1 MGFAC
6 EGGLH
11 FFCLFCFFEGLI
23 LNKFNS
29 SLFSMGL
36 SEAQVQKL
44 TGLTAKEVLHSFK
57 KHGYNELPSSKK
69 RSILAIVWEIMK
81 EPMISLLV
89 GCGIIYIILGDIKE
103 AIFLSFSILVVV
115 GITLYQ
121 ENKTEK
127 ALTALRDLSSPRA
140 LVIRDGERMRIAGR
154 DLVVGDIII
163 LNEGDRVPADAVV
176 LWERN
181 LSADESLLTGES
193 VPVRKVATEKEDL
206 ECPRPGGNDHP
217 CVFSGSMIVSGQG
230 VAKVFAIGLGTE
242 MGKIG
247 KALISIVP
255 EKTILQKETSR
266 LVRVF
271 FIGAVVLFVV
281 IVAAFILWKGEIL
294 NGFLYGI
301 TVAISLLPEEF
312 SVVLTV
318 FLAIGAWRISKKHV
332 LTRKVSAV
340 EILGAA
346 TVLCVDKTGT
356 LTENKMSVKEI
367 FVRGD
372 VHDVELNKSKSL
384 PEHFHE
390 IIEYAI
396 LASKKDPF
404 DPMEKAFL
412 ELGDI
417 TLKDTEHLH
426 EEWSLLKEYPLS
438 RELLALSH
446 VYKDVNEKF
455 YLVAAKGAPEAVFDL
470 CHLLKEKQKAL
481 EKDIEAMAEKGLRV
495 LGVAKAIYR
504 GSDLPT
510 SQHDFEF
517 EFLGLV
523 GLADPVRE
531 TVPFAIN
538 ECHKAG
544 IRVIMITGD
553 YPITAKNIGE
563 QIGLECNGSIITGA
577 ELETMSTNELAEKIK
592 NVNIF
597 ARVVPEQKL
606 IIVQALKK
614 SGEIVAMT
622 GDGVNDAPALK
633 AAHIGV
639 AMGER
644 GTDVARESSA
654 LVLLRDDFNS
664 IVAAVK
670 MGRRI
675 FDNIKKAMAYIISVH
690 VPIAGLAL
698 FPVLFNWPIVFYPLH
713 VVFLELIIDPVCS
726 IVFEAEVEE
735 ENVMSRPP
743 GNPMDPLF
751 SKNLLLRSFFQ
762 GAISLLVISV
772 VFDFAIYQGFSDA
785 NARTFAF
792 VSLIFSNIGL
802 VFVNRFSGRSILKIF
817 TAKNPALSYV
827 VFGAVSLL
835 VLAVY
840 MPFMRDIFRF
850 EEIPVWH
857 FLVVA
862 LIGFVGGM
870 FWKIVD
876 YINGLYAHC
885 NNA

>member
-1 MGFAC
+1 
-6 EGGLH
+6 
-11 FFCLFCFFEGLI
+11 
-23 LNKFNS
+23 
-29 SLFSMGL
+29 MGL
-36 SEAQVQKL
+36 TEAQVQKL
-44 TGLTAKEVLHSFK
+44 TGLTSKEVAQNLK

-69 RSILAIVWEIMK
+69 RSVFAIILEILK

-89 GCGIIYIILGDIKE
+89 VCGGIYIVLGDIRE
-103 AIFLSFSILVVV
+103 AIFLSFSILVVIS
-115 GITLYQ
+115 ITLYQ

-127 ALTALRDLSSPRA
+127 ALTALKDLSSPRA

-154 DLVVGDIII
+154 EVVSGDIII
-163 LNEGDRVPADAVV
+163 LNEGDRVPADAVI

-181 LSADESLLTGES
+181 LFADESLLTGES
-193 VPVRKVATEKEDL
+193 VPVGKLPTDSEKVDSV
-206 ECPRPGGNDHP
+206 RPGGKDNSF
-217 CVFSGSMIVSGQG
+217 VFSGSMIVGGQG
-230 VAKVFAIGLGTE
+230 VARVFGTGMNTE
-242 MGKIG
+242 IGKIG
-247 KALISIVP
+247 KALISIEP
-255 EKTILQKETSR
+255 EKTILQRETGR

-271 FIGAVVLFVV
+271 FVGAVILFAI

-332 LTRKVSAV
+332 LTRKVAAV

-356 LTENKMSVKEI
+356 LTQNKMSIKEI
-367 FVRGD
+367 FVEGK
-372 VHDVELNKSKSL
+372 VHDVILSKTKSL

-417 TLKDTEHLH
+417 TLKNTEHLH
-426 EEWSLLKEYPLS
+426 EEWSMLKEYPLS

-446 VYKDVNEKF
+446 VYKDVKGKF

-470 CHLLKEKQKAL
+470 CHLSKEKQKAL
-481 EKDIEAMAEKGLRV
+481 EVDVENMAAKGLRV

-504 GSDLPT
+504 GNALPT
-510 SQHDFEF
+510 SQHDFAF

-523 GLADPVRE
+523 GLADPIRE

-538 ECHKAG
+538 ECYKAG

-553 YPITAKNIGE
+553 YSITAKNIGK
-563 QIGLECNGSIITGA
+563 QIGIKDFENVLTGD
-577 ELETMSTNELAEKIK
+577 EVEKMSTSELAKKIK

-606 IIVQALKK
+606 IIVRALKK
-614 SGEIVAMT
+614 DGEIVAMT

-639 AMGER
+639 SMGER

-654 LVLLRDDFNS
+654 LVLLKDDFNS

-726 IVFEAEVEE
+726 VVFEAESEE
-735 ENVMSRPP
+735 DDIMSRPP
-743 GNPMDPLF
+743 RNPMDPLF
-751 SKNLLLRSFFQ
+751 SKGLLLRSFFQ
-762 GAISLLVISV
+762 GAISLVFISV
-772 VFDFAIYQGFSDA
+772 VFNIALSQGFSDA
-785 NARTFAF
+785 HARTLAF
-792 VSLIFSNIGL
+792 VTLIFSNLGL
-802 VFVNRFSGRSILKIF
+802 IFVNRFSGHSIRRAF
-817 TAKNPALSYV
+817 TAKNPALWYV
-827 VFGAVSLL
+827 VSGAILL
-835 VLAVY
+835 LLLTVY
-840 MPFMRDIFRF
+840 VPFMREIFRF
-850 EEIPVWH
+850 EEISVLH
-857 FLVVA
+857 FVEVA
-862 LIGFVGGM
+862 MIGFAGGM
-870 FWKIVD
+870 FWKVLNFFKIE
-876 YINGLYAHC
+876 N
-885 NNA
+885 

>member
-1 MGFAC
+1 
-6 EGGLH
+6 
-11 FFCLFCFFEGLI
+11 
-23 LNKFNS
+23 
-29 SLFSMGL
+29 MGL

-44 TGLTAKEVLHSFK
+44 IGLTSKEVEQNLR
-57 KHGYNELPSSKK
+57 KHGFNELPSSKK
-69 RSILAIVWEIMK
+69 RSIFAIILEILK

-89 GCGIIYIILGDIKE
+89 GCGAIYVVLGDIKE
-103 AIFLSFSILVVV
+103 AIFLSFSVLVVI
-115 GITLYQ
+115 GITIYQ

-127 ALTALRDLSSPRA
+127 ALNALRDLSSPRA

-154 DLVVGDIII
+154 EVVVGDIII
-163 LNEGDRVPADAVV
+163 LNEGDRVPADAVII
-176 LWERN
+176 WERN

-193 VPVRKVATEKEDL
+193 VPVRKVASEKENF
-206 ECPRPGGNDHP
+206 ECERPGGNDHP
-217 CVFSGSMIVSGQG
+217 CVFSGSMIVGGQG
-230 VAKVFAIGLGTE
+230 VARVFGTGLNTE
-242 MGKIG
+242 IGKIG
-247 KALISIVP
+247 KALQSIVP
-255 EKTILQKETSR
+255 EKTILQKETTR
-266 LVRVF
+266 LVRLF
-271 FIGAVVLFVV
+271 FIVAVILFVV
-281 IVAAFILWKGEIL
+281 IVTAFILWRGEIL

-318 FLAIGAWRISKKHV
+318 FLALGAWRISKSHV
-332 LTRKVSAV
+332 LTRKVAAV

-356 LTENKMSVKEI
+356 LTQNKMSIKEI
-367 FVRGD
+367 FVGGK
-372 VHDVELNKSKSL
+372 VHDVALNKSKSL

-438 RELLALSH
+438 RQLLALSH
-446 VYKDVNEKF
+446 VYKDVKGKF
-455 YLVAAKGAPEAVFDL
+455 YLIAAKGAPEAVFDL
-470 CHLLKEKQKAL
+470 CHLNPEKQKTL
-481 EKDIEAMAEKGLRV
+481 EKDIENMAMSGLRV

-523 GLADPVRE
+523 ALADPIRE
-531 TVPFAIN
+531 AVPNAIK
-538 ECHKAG
+538 ECYKAG

-563 QIGLECNGSIITGA
+563 QIGLKNPHHIITGA
-577 ELETMSTNELAEKIK
+577 ELEKMSTEELAGKIK

-614 SGEIVAMT
+614 NGEIVAMT

-654 LVLLRDDFNS
+654 LVLLKDDFNS
-664 IVAAVK
+664 IVSAVK

-675 FDNIKKAMAYIISVH
+675 FDNIKKAMAYIISIH

-698 FPVLFNWPIVFYPLH
+698 LPVLLNWPIILYPVH

-726 IVFEAEVEE
+726 IVFEAESEDDDI
-735 ENVMSRPP
+735 MFRPP
-743 GNPMDPLF
+743 RNPTDPLF
-751 SKNLLLRSFFQ
+751 SKGLLLRSFFQ
-762 GAISLLVISV
+762 GLISLVVICIIFNV
-772 VFDFAIYQGFSDA
+772 ALYYGLSDA
-785 NARTFAF
+785 YARTIAYIAF
-792 VSLIFSNIGL
+792 ISSNIGL
-802 VFVNRFSGRSILKIF
+802 IFINRSLGHSILRAF
-817 TAKNPALSYV
+817 STKNPALWYV
-827 VFGAVSLL
+827 VFGAVFIL
-835 VLAVY
+835 VMSVY
-840 MPFMRDIFRF
+840 VPFMRELFRF
-850 EEIPVWH
+850 SAIPVLY
-857 FLVVA
+857 FFAAVC
-862 LIGFVGGM
+862 IGFVGGM
-870 FWKIVD
+870 FWKIFELF
-876 YINGLYAHC
+876 GLKK
-885 NNA
+885 